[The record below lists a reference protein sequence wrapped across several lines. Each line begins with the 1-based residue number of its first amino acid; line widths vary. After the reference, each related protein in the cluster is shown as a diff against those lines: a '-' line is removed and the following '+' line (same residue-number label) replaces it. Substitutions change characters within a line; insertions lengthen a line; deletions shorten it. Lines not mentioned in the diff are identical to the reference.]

1 MLTGG
6 VDLDIARAGS
16 KGMHYGWVVLGS
28 SVMIVLG
35 ALGFG
40 RFAYPVIL
48 PAMKDGLGLT

>member
-1 MLTGG
+1 M
-6 VDLDIARAGS
+6 DIARAGS